1 MIKKNSH
8 YRADI
13 DGLRGIA
20 VLVVVLFHAG
30 IPFLGGGFV
39 GVDVLFVI
47 SGYLICS
54 IIHREIEQDRFSF
67 AEFYARRA
75 RRILPALVAVL
86 LASSLTALLVMSSAE
101 LRDFASSVVA
111 TVAAVANIYFWKTL
125 NYFSA
130 AAEYKPLTMTWSL
143 AVEEQFYVFFPV
155 LLLMLRRL
163 QWRAMPA
170 VAVLTA
176 LSLAASIYLLQRNPT
191 TAFFLLPSRAWEMGV
206 GAMLAIGYRPVT
218 HWVESRPHALREALA
233 VLGLAMLALAIF
245 GYDHST
251 AFPGVAALLPV
262 LGTALLIAT
271 GSSVVNRRLLSARPL
286 VFIGLVSYSW
296 YLWHWP
302 MLSFAR
308 LASDQ
313 NLSLLTTAT
322 VAAVSFGVAV
332 LSWRYIELPFRTSTT
347 PTRPLLWR
355 YGATSVTI
363 VAIAGIMIAGK
374 GLPQRLPDS
383 YVALENSMVNPAD
396 LCLANYRQSR
406 PDLSEHCMAAQGPA
420 LALIGDSHAA
430 ALAPAMRALAG
441 SHGLGYVQLTKM
453 SCPTLAG
460 VTRYMANHPG
470 HDRECA
476 DFNRAALETIR
487 ANPAIETVVM
497 TGYWSA
503 PLDEG
508 LQGQR
513 YARDQ
518 VGAGAATTAEQ
529 SRANLAQG
537 LRDTVAILQAAG
549 KRVVVLKDV
558 PMFDFDPPRAL
569 AMSQIPGRRALA
581 ALLQLS
587 PHTERYDVD
596 QGNVINRKDITD
608 TYVDAAAAGLARV
621 TVLAPAQALCAN
633 QHCSI
638 GASEQLYYFDNQHVS
653 ASGAARIVDGV
664 GLGAIVTRVTPTRT
678 AAVP

>member
-1 MIKKNSH
+1 MNKKNSF
-8 YRADI
+8 YRPDI

-39 GVDVLFVI
+39 GVDVFFVI

-54 IIHREIEQDRFSF
+54 IIHREIAQDRFSF

-86 LASSLTALLVMSSAE
+86 LASSVTALLVMSSAE
-101 LRDFASSVVA
+101 LRDFANSVVA

-130 AAEYKPLTMTWSL
+130 AAEFKPLTMTWSL

-155 LLLMLRRL
+155 LLLILRRL

-176 LSLAASIYLLQRNPT
+176 LSLAASVYLLQRNPT

-218 HWVESRPHALREALA
+218 QWVEARPRALRETLA
-233 VLGLAMLALAIF
+233 VLGLAMLAVAIF

-271 GSSVVNRRLLSARPL
+271 GSSVVNRRLLSGRPL

-308 LASDQ
+308 LSSDQ
-313 NLSLLTTAT
+313 NLPLATTAT
-322 VAAVSFGVAV
+322 IATLSFVVAV
-332 LSWRYIELPFRTSTT
+332 LSWRYIEVPFRTSTM

-355 YGATSVTI
+355 YAATSVAV
-363 VAIAGIMIAGK
+363 VAIAGVMIAGK
-374 GLPQRLPDS
+374 GLPQRLPDN

-396 LCLANYRQSR
+396 PCLANYRQSR
-406 PDLSEHCMAAQGPA
+406 PDVSAHCVATRGPA

-430 ALAPAMRALAG
+430 ALAPAVRALAA
-441 SHGLGYVQLTKM
+441 SQGLGYVQLTKM

-476 DFNRAALETIR
+476 DFNRTALETIG

-497 TGYWSA
+497 TGFWSA

-508 LQGQR
+508 QQGQR
-513 YARDQ
+513 YARDEA
-518 VGAGAATTAEQ
+518 GAGPATTAAQ

-537 LRDTVAILQAAG
+537 LRDTVTTLQAAG

-569 AMSQIPGRRALA
+569 AMAYIPGRRALA

-587 PHTERYDVD
+587 PHTERYEVD
-596 QGNVINRKDITD
+596 QRNVLNRQDITD
-608 TYVDAAAAGLARV
+608 TYVDAAGLGMAHV
-621 TVLAPAQALCAN
+621 TVLNPWQALCTHN
-633 QHCSI
+633 RCSI
-638 GASEQLYYFDNQHVS
+638 GADQQLYYFDNQHVS

-664 GLGAIVTRVTPTRT
+664 GLGPIV
-678 AAVP
+678 VPGAGARSALAQ